1 MFNNSME
8 SMKKITKFLF
18 SIVFFFVGLFVFI
31 VAWTNPEMCDDPFTI
46 KIIGC
51 FFMGASAFPLFF
63 PILVRRF
70 GRRNSKLEHTGE
82 CIWATI
88 KVIEVDYN
96 TVING
101 NYAHW
106 VVCEVINQAENTIYR
121 YTSNKVYE
129 DLFARMA
136 PGNQVAVYVN
146 YDDPDDYYVNLN
158 EIM

>member
-1 MFNNSME
+1 MYNNSYENMRRV
-8 SMKKITKFLF
+8 KKILISVIFFIIGF
-18 SIVFFFVGLFVFI
+18 SVFC
-31 VAWTNPEMCDDPFTI
+31 VAWVKPEICEDPFTI
-46 KIIGC
+46 KVIGC
-51 FFMGASAFPLFF
+51 FFMMGALFPLIFSAFVKM
-63 PILVRRF
+63 ISHRKR
-70 GRRNSKLEHTGE
+70 KLEHTGE

-96 TVING
+96 TTING
-101 NYAHW
+101 MNPHW
-106 VVCEVINQAENTIYR
+106 VVCEVVNQAENTIYR

-129 DLFARMA
+129 DLFARMV